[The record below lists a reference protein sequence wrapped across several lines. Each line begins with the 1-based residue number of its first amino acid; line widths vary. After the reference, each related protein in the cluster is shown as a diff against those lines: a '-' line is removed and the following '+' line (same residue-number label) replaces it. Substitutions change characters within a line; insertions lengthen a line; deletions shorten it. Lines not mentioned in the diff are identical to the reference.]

1 VDARKE
7 KIDDDSA
14 WEMLRKYDS
23 VIIGRGKKFSEFE
36 PVEDN
41 RETILKAAM
50 GRSGNLRA
58 PALGLKEKIVIG
70 FNEDM
75 YDRFVRNGG

>member
-1 VDARKE
+1 MDAGKN
-7 KIDDDSA
+7 KIDDDAA
-14 WEMLRKYDS
+14 WEMLKNYDS
-23 VIIGRGKKFSEFE
+23 VVVGRGKKFSEFE
-36 PVEDN
+36 PVEEN

-58 PALGLKEKIVIG
+58 PTLGLREKIVIG